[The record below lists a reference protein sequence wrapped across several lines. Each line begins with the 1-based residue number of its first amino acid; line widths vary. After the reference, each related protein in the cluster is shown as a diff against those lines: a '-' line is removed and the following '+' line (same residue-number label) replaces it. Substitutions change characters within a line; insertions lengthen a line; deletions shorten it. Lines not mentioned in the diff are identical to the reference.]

1 MQGLVWHTATIAD
14 EGTTSGEIDLGKP
27 FRSLLIVA
35 PTIDSSTIT
44 LKTAMVA
51 GGTYQALSVIST
63 NDQDDDAITASA
75 STGAINITVPC
86 FGWQHL
92 EIVCGSSQTTA
103 ATTWYVAG
111 FD

>member
-1 MQGLVWHTATIAD
+1 MEGLVWHTATIAD
-14 EGTTSGEIDLGKP
+14 EGTTSGAVDLGKP
-27 FRSLLIVA
+27 FGSLLIMV
-35 PTIDSSTIT
+35 PTIDSSTVLIH
-44 LKTAMVA
+44 TAMTA
-51 GGTYQALSVIST
+51 GGTYQALSAISG
-63 NDQDDDAITASA
+63 NDQDDDPITASA

-92 EIVCGSSQTTA
+92 KIVCGTTQTTA